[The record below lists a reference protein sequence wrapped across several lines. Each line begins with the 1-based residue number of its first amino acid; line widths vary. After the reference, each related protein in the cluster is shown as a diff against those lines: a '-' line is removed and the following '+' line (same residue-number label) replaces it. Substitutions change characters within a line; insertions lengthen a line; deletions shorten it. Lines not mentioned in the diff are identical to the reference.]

1 LIKASNNPVIVH
13 IYSKNPFYNLANSE
27 NTLAWINYAKM
38 AGIYNKVKKKY
49 PNILKRFNL
58 E

>member
-1 LIKASNNPVIVH
+1 MYSN
-13 IYSKNPFYNLANSE
+13 KPFYNLANSE